1 MDASGAFTVETFTPI
16 DLPREETPTTATPVG
31 LARMEKHFTGEV
43 SGHSTT
49 LFTFAVDHS
58 TDVGGYVAM
67 ESFAGKLH
75 ERTGT
80 FNFTHSAT
88 TTGEDRDHESFV
100 IIPSSGTGDLAGI
113 TGTGGLRNE
122 ADGTHRVWLTYEL
135 PE

>member
-1 MDASGAFTVETFTPI
+1 MHGRIRSIHRRDVHPDRSSARGDADDGHA
-16 DLPREETPTTATPVG
+16 VG

-49 LFTFAVDHS
+49 LFTYAVDHS

-67 ESFAGKLH
+67 ESFAGNLH

-88 TTGEDRDHESFV
+88 TSGEDRDNESFV

-113 TGTGGLRNE
+113 TGPVG
-122 ADGTHRVWLTYEL
+122 
-135 PE
+135 

>member
-1 MDASGAFTVETFTPI
+1 MDASGAFTVEMFMPV
-16 DLPREETPTTATPVG
+16 DLSDGDEPTTATPVG
-31 LARMEKHFTGEV
+31 MARMEKRFAGEI
-43 SGHSTT
+43 SGRSTT
-49 LFTFAVDHS
+49 LFTYAVDHS

-67 ESFAGKLH
+67 ESFAGNLH

-88 TTGEDRDHESFV
+88 TSGKDRDNESFV